1 MRKLLG
7 LLLLSILFVGCSSDT
22 EEPDTKE
29 LYEFFLAGIWKP
41 AVFEN
46 FPTDVNSED
55 LGSVFT
61 FNEDKTGS
69 VRVIESI
76 VDNKYTFSATYD
88 IEKWEIKE
96 YDSTGKDYVI
106 TFDVEK
112 NVGGLPTKVSYL
124 LLINHIE
131 ATMLYTTDLTTT
143 KKTSYLKTK
152 SIDLA
157 E

>member
-1 MRKLLG
+1 MRKLLS
-7 LLLLSILFVGCSSDT
+7 LLVLSFLLAGCSSDT

-46 FPTDVNSED
+46 FPTDGNSED

-69 VRVIESI
+69 VQIIESI
-76 VDNKYTFSATYD
+76 EDNKYTFSATYD
-88 IEKWEIKE
+88 INKWEIKE

-106 TFDVEK
+106 TFDIEK
-112 NVGGLPTKVSYL
+112 MWGAFPLRF
-124 LLINHIE
+124 HI
-131 ATMLYTTDLTTT
+131 YC
-143 KKTSYLKTK
+143 
-152 SIDLA
+152 
-157 E
+157 

>member
-1 MRKLLG
+1 MRKLFS
-7 LLLLSILFVGCSSDT
+7 LLLLSILLIGCGSDT

-29 LYEFFLAGIWKP
+29 LYEFFLSGIWKP

-46 FPTDVNSED
+46 FPSDGNSED

-76 VDNKYTFSATYD
+76 EDNKYTFSATYD
-88 IEKWEIKE
+88 IDKWEIKE
-96 YDSTGKDYVI
+96 YDDTGKNYVI
-106 TFDVEK
+106 TFDIEK
-112 NVGGLPTKVSYL
+112 NESGLPTKVSYL

-131 ATMLYTTDLTTT
+131 ATMLYTTDLITT
-143 KKTSYLKTK
+143 KKASYLKTK

-157 E
+157 R